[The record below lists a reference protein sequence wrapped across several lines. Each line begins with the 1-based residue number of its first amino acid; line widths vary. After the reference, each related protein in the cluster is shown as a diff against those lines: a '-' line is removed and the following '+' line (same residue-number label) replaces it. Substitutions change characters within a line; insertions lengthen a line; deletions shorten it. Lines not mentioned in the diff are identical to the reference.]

1 MNENYFNGKYN
12 IIKSDM
18 TFKDEV
24 FRIRKQDLDND
35 EVSDPHFDIND
46 LFI

>member
-18 TFKDEV
+18 TYKEEV
-24 FRIRKQDLDND
+24 FRIRKKVLEND
-35 EVSDPHFDIND
+35 
-46 LFI
+46 

>member
-24 FRIRKQDLDND
+24 FRIRKQELDN
-35 EVSDPHFDIND
+35 EKAILKKRIIPQK
-46 LFI
+46 